1 MAYIPCPALPCGR
14 YCVLVRTAVRVD
26 VRTTVHI
33 AVRAPGEK
41 PAEVKIFRHPLL
53 QHFMLSVF
61 CKLPIQSMT
70 RMAHLKQLLMMR
82 IILSVFQFRINGR

>member
-1 MAYIPCPALPCGR
+1 MQYLVFVTRQPA
-14 YCVLVRTAVRVD
+14 
-26 VRTTVHI
+26 
-33 AVRAPGEK
+33 GEQ

-70 RMAHLKQLLMMR
+70 RMAHLKQLLMLR
-82 IILSVFQFRINGR
+82 IILSVFQFRINGRCVRKLGWGIPLHEGTRTDWKRG